1 MIFSWCKKFKCFFE
15 VANLGH
21 QGTHFAPFWS
31 AVKKI
36 VEFKSDKKNVFKS
49 PQDFL
54 WYFWT
59 PITCDYHGVMCIF
72 KCIYGIIS
80 LVVLKKITKLGI
92 PISKRKKYIYFLER
106 VCMLS
111 LRPYF
116 FLFLNLFKQII
127 QLCYTSFNGRNK
139 VIIEKFLSKYL
150 RFGLVLGQWAI
161 L

>member
-80 LVVLKKITKLGI
+80 RVVFKKINKLGI
-92 PISKRKKYIYFLER
+92 LIPKRKKYMFWSVFACCLFDLI
-106 VCMLS
+106 
-111 LRPYF
+111 F